1 LIEAKPHFGLIASL
15 PDQNFMRACAPTL
28 TMEEFNVFKESI
40 QKQYSVKR
48 NFSCFA
54 VFIAYYVDPF
64 ILHSML
70 RIRIRDPVLF

>member
-40 QKQYSVKR
+40 QKQMMEVEH
-48 NFSCFA
+48 NFSRSY
-54 VFIAYYVDPF
+54 FIPTT
-64 ILHSML
+64 
-70 RIRIRDPVLF
+70 